1 MIVFNLICKTCSVEF
16 EGWFADSTTFANQ
29 QRRKIINCP
38 SCNSTLIGKSLVA
51 PNLPKKS
58 SSKKEAKLKKA
69 VANNIKK
76 YKKIVEENFEYVGE
90 KFTEEAKKI
99 KYGEKEE
106 RPIYGEATAEQTKEL
121 VEEEI
126 SVVPL
131 PWASTKKTN

>member
-16 EGWFADSTTFANQ
+16 EGWFEDTTTFENQ
-29 QRRKIINCP
+29 KRRKIINCP
-38 SCNSTLIGKSLVA
+38 SCNSTSIGRSLVA

-58 SSKKEAKLKKA
+58 SSKKETKLKKA
-69 VANNIKK
+69 MANNIKK
-76 YKKIVEENFEYVGE
+76 YKKIVEENFDYVGE
-90 KFTEEAKKI
+90 SFTEEAKKI
-99 KYGEKEE
+99 KYGEKKE

-131 PWASTKKTN
+131 PWASTKKIN

>member
-16 EGWFADSTTFANQ
+16 EGWFEDSTTFANQ

-131 PWASTKKTN
+131 PWASTKKIN